1 MIKSSIS
8 YDIGIDGT
16 ILGGEELG
24 FAIVTVVINI
34 DWIWKMHYGVFD
46 DDDDDIYIYINI
58 YHYLIIKLFIYL
70 LNSLLTN

>member
-46 DDDDDIYIYINI
+46 DDDDIYIYISI
-58 YHYLIIKLFIYL
+58 YIIIWLLNYLFIC
-70 LNSLLTN
+70 